1 MAVLNTVSPLGTL
14 TICEDG
20 GHIVRLGW
28 DDDADDAPTPLLH
41 EAARQLG
48 KYFAGELTRFDLPLK
63 PEGSDFG
70 KRVWQA
76 MSAIPY
82 GETATYGALAQ
93 RLGSSA
99 RAVGGACGAN
109 PIPVIVPSRTGE
121 AGLKSHAAGFF
132 WRQRMTKRY
141 LTVIFGTSGTLCC
154 NVSGCG
160 GGESARFRK

>member
-1 MAVLNTVSPLGTL
+1 MAVLNAVSPLGPL
-14 TICEDG
+14 TISEEE

-28 DDDADDAPTPLLH
+28 DDARDDAPTHLLR

-48 KYFAGELTRFDLPLK
+48 AYFAGELTRFDLPLK

-93 RLGSSA
+93 ELASSA
-99 RAVGGACGAN
+99 RAVGRACGAN
-109 PIPVIVPSRTGE
+109 PIPVIVPCHRVV
-121 AGLKSHAAGFF
+121 A
-132 WRQRMTKRY
+132 R
-141 LTVIFGTSGTLCC
+141 
-154 NVSGCG
+154 G
-160 GGESARFRK
+160 GGRGGYSGRGGLRTKEFLLELESPG

>member
-82 GETATYGALAQ
+82 GETATYGTLAQ

-109 PIPVIVPSRTGE
+109 PIPVIVPCHRVVARSGNGGYSGHGGLRTKTFLLALE
-121 AGLKSHAAGFF
+121 KPA
-132 WRQRMTKRY
+132 
-141 LTVIFGTSGTLCC
+141 
-154 NVSGCG
+154 
-160 GGESARFRK
+160 

>member
-109 PIPVIVPSRTGE
+109 PIPVIVPCHRVVARSGNGGYSGHG
-121 AGLKSHAAGFF
+121 GLG
-132 WRQRMTKRY
+132 TKTF
-141 LTVIFGTSGTLCC
+141 LLAL
-154 NVSGCG
+154 
-160 GGESARFRK
+160 EKPA